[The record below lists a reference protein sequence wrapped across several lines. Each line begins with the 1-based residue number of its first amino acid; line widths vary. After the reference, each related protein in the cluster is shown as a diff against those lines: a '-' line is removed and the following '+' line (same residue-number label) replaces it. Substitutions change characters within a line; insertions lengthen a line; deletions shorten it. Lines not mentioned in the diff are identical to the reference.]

1 MFKALFSLKEKL
13 SSPSN
18 QRALDWLKKNIIAGE
33 GVIVSSKKRYCYPEV
48 TGYIIPTLYLCGEK
62 ELAGD
67 LAAWLAKRQN
77 GDGSFS
83 APDGTPYTFDT
94 GQVMRGFVAVLNGLD
109 QFERPLRK
117 GCDWIL
123 TQVRS
128 DGRLDTPSTKM
139 WGNIADD
146 RIHLYVLPPLL
157 EAGKKL
163 GEQKYIDAARRVLEY
178 YAGRENLIDFNTL
191 SHFYAYIIE
200 ALCDLGRADLAG
212 AAMEQVAGLQRR
224 DGSVPAYKEK
234 DWVCLPGLAQF
245 AVIWYKLAAFAPAD
259 RAMDYLERHQ
269 NKSGGFNGSRG
280 RGANYFP
287 KEEISWSAKFFLDA
301 YNLKIRAAFDQ
312 EVDRFSETID
322 ESDGRAQEILGFL
335 GGLGGK
341 RVIDIGCGKGRF
353 LRILKSRFPQSELHG
368 LDISEEMLAFC
379 PEGTKCVSGSIL
391 DIKYPDR
398 YFDAVY
404 CVETLEH
411 AVNTEKAIQEM
422 ARVLKPGGKMLIID
436 KNIEKRGKMRV
447 EAWERWFGA
456 EDVRKLLEKHG
467 VRAQH
472 KSIAYGKRSAPDGLF
487 IAWEGVKE

>member
-33 GVIVSSKKRYCYPEV
+33 GIIVSSKKRYCYPEV
-48 TGYIIPTLYLCGEK
+48 TGYIIPTLYQCGEK

-67 LAAWLAKRQN
+67 LADWLVRRQN

-94 GQVMRGFVAVLNGLD
+94 GQVMRGFVAVLDDLP
-109 QFERPLRK
+109 QLVEPLKK

-123 TQVRS
+123 TQVRPE
-128 DGRLDTPSTKM
+128 GRLDTPSTKM
-139 WGNIADD
+139 WGSIADD
-146 RIHLYVLPPLL
+146 RIHLYVLSPLL
-157 EAGKKL
+157 EAGEKL
-163 GEQKYIDAARRVLEY
+163 GEQKYINAACKVLEY
-178 YAGRENLIDFNTL
+178 YSGREGLIDFNTL

-200 ALCDLGRADLAG
+200 ALCDLRRTDLAKT
-212 AAMEQVAGLQRR
+212 AMEQVAGLQRK

-234 DWVCLPGLAQF
+234 GWVCLPGLAQF
-245 AVIWYKLAAFAPAD
+245 AVIWYKLGVFAPAD
-259 RAMDYLERHQ
+259 KAMAYLEKHQ
-269 NKSGGFNGSRG
+269 NKNGGFNGSRG

-287 KEEISWSAKFFLDA
+287 KEEISWGAKFFLDA
-301 YNLKIRAAFDQ
+301 YSLKIRAAFDR
-312 EVDRFSETID
+312 EVDRFSDAID
-322 ESDGRAQEILGFL
+322 ENDGRVREILDFM
-335 GGLGGK
+335 GGLDKK
-341 RVIDIGCGKGRF
+341 RVLDVGCGKGRF
-353 LRILKSRFPQSELHG
+353 LRVLKSRSPQSDLHG

-411 AVNTEKAIQEM
+411 AVNTEKAVQEM

-447 EAWERWFGA
+447 EAWERWFKA
-456 EDVRKLLEKHG
+456 EDVMDLLKKHG
-467 VRAQH
+467 VTAQH
-472 KSIAYGKRSAPDGLF
+472 KPIAYGKRSAPDGLF